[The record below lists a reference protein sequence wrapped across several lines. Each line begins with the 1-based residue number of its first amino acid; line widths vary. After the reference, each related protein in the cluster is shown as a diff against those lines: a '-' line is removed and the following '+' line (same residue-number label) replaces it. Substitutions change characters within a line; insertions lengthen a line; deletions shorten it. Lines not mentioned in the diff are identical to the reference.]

1 MSVRI
6 VIWPVHLSPSH
17 WRTLVFK
24 PTSPFWS
31 FKELKNPSQLVF
43 SSEYELQSGARSA
56 FRCLSRVQPVRL
68 HAFRTL
74 PGLWEPPDLPFPCC
88 LAVLFQTLRQRK
100 LFVIGEYIR
109 DIRERG
115 ENLLLLTLEHNHTYV
130 GVSDI
135 FVTGKNIFHFLPL
148 CVTFKKSVSVFLL
161 PLFGAR
167 HRNSSL
173 SSELCRVLTIYG
185 RVSCLVVT
193 SWLCLNLDNSHAPPP
208 HPRRKSLVSC
218 FVGLGVYSS
227 LRTNFA
233 FFCAHCPK
241 RMKERVLAAKA
252 FFFFGRL
259 RDCFLCGV
267 IAARTKRPLN
277 DFSKMYEAGRW
288 PVWPCR
294 LTWKYLTASSAFV
307 LWQCLNFIRSRIRSS
322 HLFAAISHCLIF

>member
-148 CVTFKKSVSVFLL
+148 CVTFKKYQFQFSSSPFLEPDTETPRYHL
-161 PLFGAR
+161 SCAG
-167 HRNSSL
+167 SSL
-173 SSELCRVLTIYG
+173 YMAESLVWLLRLGCVWIWIIATPLLLTHAEKVL
-185 RVSCLVVT
+185 CLV
-193 SWLCLNLDNSHAPPP
+193 LLD
-208 HPRRKSLVSC
+208 
-218 FVGLGVYSS
+218 
-227 LRTNFA
+227 
-233 FFCAHCPK
+233 
-241 RMKERVLAAKA
+241 
-252 FFFFGRL
+252 
-259 RDCFLCGV
+259 
-267 IAARTKRPLN
+267 
-277 DFSKMYEAGRW
+277 
-288 PVWPCR
+288 
-294 LTWKYLTASSAFV
+294 
-307 LWQCLNFIRSRIRSS
+307 
-322 HLFAAISHCLIF
+322 